1 MTSEIDSNARRH
13 DLDALRAIA
22 MLLGIVLHGAI
33 SFYPEPIWPVHDNYQ
48 YEWLRDFVAGIHGFR
63 MPLFF
68 LISGFFTAMLW
79 RKRGLKPLIVHRC
92 KRILLPLGVGLVT
105 IIPITW
111 LAMTTIPS
119 VYNAIANDLTAEADD
134 NSIPPDAD
142 LWGAIYTDNVGLV
155 QRELENGIDAN
166 CVHQTLK
173 VNALSYAAMVG
184 AEDSAKLLLEN
195 GADSNLPSPNDSG
208 SSPLHCA
215 AFMGRSEIVSILLEH
230 DADTEQRG
238 RDGLRAIDTTNADIW
253 LTRTIAQYFNIRF
266 TAEELHAG
274 RREVR
279 RLLGGSVDDIQA
291 DDKEAGSMPEILA
304 LFIYLPVFHHLWFLW
319 YLCWLVAFF
328 AFYVKAAETMRLR
341 RLPRWLVMPPVSL
354 IWLIPATM
362 LIQSLM
368 KESFGPGTAI
378 GILPHPVILAYYCVF
393 FFFGA
398 WYFDCDDR
406 ECAAGKYWWLALP
419 VALLVALPLGLEFLR
434 GQSDFATQ
442 YIAQE
447 YQTTISFLC
456 QAVYVWLMSFGL
468 FGLFHRFCS
477 GGSPRIRYISDSSYW
492 LYLAHLPLIVVLQ
505 TIVQDIPLPGLIK
518 LVLICAI
525 CTAFLLLT
533 YRFAIRY
540 TIIGT
545 CLNGRRTK
553 PVPDIVL
560 PE

>member
-184 AEDSAKLLLEN
+184 AEDSARLLLEN

-492 LYLAHLPLIVVLQ
+492 LYIMHLPVIMFVQAMISTWDMPSFPKFLIACAA
-505 TIVQDIPLPGLIK
+505 TTLP
-518 LVLICAI
+518 
-525 CTAFLLLT
+525 LLLI
-533 YRFAIRY
+533 YEFVVRY
-540 TIIGT
+540 TFIGT
-545 CLNGRRTK
+545 LLNGKRTREK
-553 PVPDIVL
+553 SPA
-560 PE
+560 